1 MRTIRTCSRYGSLL
15 LSVSS
20 SDALGVQGP
29 TYLVGVVSAAE
40 RRLAW
45 SRVSLRRIVRLHQ
58 VRKNGEASS
67 QILMQSLLRILNLHV
82 VSSVHLT
89 TSTNSN
95 RAGESI
101 INGTQNVRRCDFIII
116 IMKRRL
122 P

>member
-1 MRTIRTCSRYGSLL
+1 M
-15 LSVSS
+15 
-20 SDALGVQGP
+20 
-29 TYLVGVVSAAE
+29 
-40 RRLAW
+40 
-45 SRVSLRRIVRLHQ
+45 RLHQ